1 MLNRMDC
8 WQEEIEGENW
18 RTTGVMMKEII
29 EGREWNVIGYLSI
42 FGSEGGRILAFQKVR
57 FFSSCD

>member
-18 RTTGVMMKEII
+18 RTTGVMMSIKEIMEVNAVAI
-29 EGREWNVIGYLSI
+29 TATSTIAEVDLT
-42 FGSEGGRILAFQKVR
+42 LP
-57 FFSSCD
+57 

>member
-42 FGSEGGRILAFQKVR
+42 FGSEGGF
-57 FFSSCD
+57 